1 VRVLADFCFN
11 LTIKF
16 KLCMHIRFV
25 LLDERLTIAVD
36 RETVDGGLDRRRI
49 GVVDER
55 VVAVVGTWESAR
67 QGQRMQ

>member
-1 VRVLADFCFN
+1 
-11 LTIKF
+11 
-16 KLCMHIRFV
+16 MHIRFV